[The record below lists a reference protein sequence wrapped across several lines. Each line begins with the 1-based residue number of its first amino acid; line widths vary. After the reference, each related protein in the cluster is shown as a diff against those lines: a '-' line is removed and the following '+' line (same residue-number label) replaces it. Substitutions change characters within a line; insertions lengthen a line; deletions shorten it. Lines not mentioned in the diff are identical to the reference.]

1 MHVGNPK
8 AILTWVAIMS
18 VALKPDLAAS
28 TLPMI
33 IFGCAAICVVV
44 FCGYALLFSTVVM
57 GAFYRRIRRGLDA
70 LLACC
75 FAFAGLKLVLS
86 RS

>member
-1 MHVGNPK
+1 V
-8 AILTWVAIMS
+8 
-18 VALKPDLAAS
+18 
-28 TLPMI
+28 
-33 IFGCAAICVVV
+33 ICVVV
-44 FCGYALLFSTVVM
+44 FGGYALLFSTAMM

-75 FAFAGLKLVLS
+75 FALAGLKLVFS